1 MDKMDKMT
9 GEEDLKGLEEEIE
22 NAVDRLFVEKRGGGI
37 ESFLMESPAIEP
49 PSKSSKE
56 EPSTKPPA
64 LKPSMGPSIL
74 EPALESLVLEP
85 SMEGP
90 TFESPMETSLLEPS
104 YEFESAKD
112 FNLESSPPP
121 PPPPVPIPFLKSIE
135 KLEAQL
141 LALEWEITGEKLKKT
156 REEVLALRE
165 LLKQRVDITPILSYM
180 EKALSLMIGNEE
192 NIQPPWIK
200 FLMDSKETIKL
211 LMRKEKEG
219 EIDIYKQLACLGI
232 EARFSCL
239 EGMRESPITP
249 PPPVQIE
256 ETEETELPIAVG
268 KNIEETMIKLNLF
281 SEKMDQITQKMEP
294 YFSKIEQ
301 LALKLS
307 EIMMEAGPLPVSITV
322 FKVDDRLFGV
332 ESEKIFKLFKVPNTF
347 QEKYLNLQRI
357 RLKDFEV
364 KMINLKKLLSIQ
376 GGEPKGEIKILMVKG
391 NGEYKG
397 FMIDQILK
405 KLSATSDKEGESGEY
420 FSGIIHSTYK
430 EQPVEIPILDLKKF

>member
-1 MDKMDKMT
+1 
-9 GEEDLKGLEEEIE
+9 
-22 NAVDRLFVEKRGGGI
+22 
-37 ESFLMESPAIEP
+37 MESPAIEP

-64 LKPSMGPSIL
+64 LKPSMGSPIL
-74 EPALESLVLEP
+74 EPALESLGLEP

-141 LALEWEITGEKLKKT
+141 LALEWEITGEKLKNT

-232 EARFSCL
+232 DARFSCL
-239 EGMRESPITP
+239 EGMKEVPFTSPPLVQSEERER
-249 PPPVQIE
+249 
-256 ETEETELPIAVG
+256 TEIPIAAG

-281 SEKMDQITQKMEP
+281 SEKMDQITQKVEP

-307 EIMMEAGPLPVSITV
+307 EIIMEAGPLPVSITV

-332 ESEKIFKLFKVPNTF
+332 ESEKIFKLFRVPNTF

-397 FMIDQILK
+397 FMIDQVLK
-405 KLSATSDKEGESGEY
+405 KLSATSDMEGESGEY

>member
-22 NAVDRLFVEKRGGGI
+22 NAVDRLFVEKRGGEI
-37 ESFLMESPAIEP
+37 ERFLMESPAIEP

-64 LKPSMGPSIL
+64 LKPPMGSPIL

-85 SMEGP
+85 SMERP
-90 TFESPMETSLLEPS
+90 TLESPMETFLLEPS

-121 PPPPVPIPFLKSIE
+121 PSVPIPFLKSIE

-141 LALEWEITGEKLKKT
+141 LALEWEITGEKLKNT

-165 LLKQRVDITPILSYM
+165 LLKQRVDIKSVLSYM
-180 EKALSLMIGNEE
+180 EIALSLMIVNEE

-200 FLMDSKETIKL
+200 FLLDSKETIKL

-239 EGMRESPITP
+239 EGMKESPITP
-249 PPPVQIE
+249 PPPVQSE
-256 ETEETELPIAVG
+256 EADRTELPIAVG

-281 SEKMDQITQKMEP
+281 SEKMDQITQKIEP

-307 EIMMEAGPLPVSITV
+307 EITMEAGPLPVSITV

-376 GGEPKGEIKILMVKG
+376 GGKPKGEIKILMVKG

>member
-64 LKPSMGPSIL
+64 LKPSMGSSIL

-85 SMEGP
+85 SMENP

-112 FNLESSPPP
+112 FNLESSP

-180 EKALSLMIGNEE
+180 ENFKPYDWNEE

-200 FLMDSKETIKL
+200 FNGF
-211 LMRKEKEG
+211 EG
-219 EIDIYKQLACLGI
+219 D
-232 EARFSCL
+232 
-239 EGMRESPITP
+239 
-249 PPPVQIE
+249 
-256 ETEETELPIAVG
+256 
-268 KNIEETMIKLNLF
+268 
-281 SEKMDQITQKMEP
+281 
-294 YFSKIEQ
+294 
-301 LALKLS
+301 LKL
-307 EIMMEAGPLPVSITV
+307 
-322 FKVDDRLFGV
+322 
-332 ESEKIFKLFKVPNTF
+332 
-347 QEKYLNLQRI
+347 
-357 RLKDFEV
+357 
-364 KMINLKKLLSIQ
+364 
-376 GGEPKGEIKILMVKG
+376 
-391 NGEYKG
+391 
-397 FMIDQILK
+397 
-405 KLSATSDKEGESGEY
+405 
-420 FSGIIHSTYK
+420 
-430 EQPVEIPILDLKKF
+430 